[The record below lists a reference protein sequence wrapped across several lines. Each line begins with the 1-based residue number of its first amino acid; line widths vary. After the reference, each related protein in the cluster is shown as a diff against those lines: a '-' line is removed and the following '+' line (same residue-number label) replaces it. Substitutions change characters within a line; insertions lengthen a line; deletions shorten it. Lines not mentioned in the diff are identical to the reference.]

1 MLISCASPPSCRL
14 TRHTKELVSAL
25 GAAVSSPPGPHSAST
40 GPLRPRLRPSEV
52 TYGAPPLS
60 ARSAAAAK
68 AGRPAGGGGGGG
80 GRRRGKMA
88 DGVDHIDIYADVGE
102 EFNQVGEGLG
112 LGSTADADGAAAWTL
127 IGVTAGRE
135 PGSAADREPGA
146 SGPRRCVCGVPLTPC
161 SRASF
166 LRAVERGAGPLC
178 SRRHPPARSSLPQGG
193 LTSHCWLRWRALP
206 AELGRVCGA
215 GRTGPPRPLP
225 RRRPDWGGAKPCWP
239 GARPSAASSIPA
251 LLLGFRFL
259 PSLHFV
265 SSCPRTVALMEGRI
279 HSLLYPARR
288 VSWAPL
294 LALAT
299 GFGVVPGVPL
309 PGAVG

>member
-1 MLISCASPPSCRL
+1 
-14 TRHTKELVSAL
+14 
-25 GAAVSSPPGPHSAST
+25 
-40 GPLRPRLRPSEV
+40 
-52 TYGAPPLS
+52 
-60 ARSAAAAK
+60 
-68 AGRPAGGGGGGG
+68 
-80 GRRRGKMA
+80 MA

-112 LGSTADADGAAAWTL
+112 LGSAADADGAAAWTL

-178 SRRHPPARSSLPQGG
+178 SRRRPPARSSLPQGG

-225 RRRPDWGGAKPCWP
+225 RRPPDGGGGRSPA
-239 GARPSAASSIPA
+239 GRARARPPPPPSRPCCSGSDSSRRSILCLLVRARSPSWKAAFTAFCIPRA
-251 LLLGFRFL
+251 GSPGL
-259 PSLHFV
+259 PCSRWRQV
-265 SSCPRTVALMEGRI
+265 SVWCPGSR
-279 HSLLYPARR
+279 SPARR
-288 VSWAPL
+288 ARWLRSATSHL
-294 LALAT
+294 TFALSS
-299 GFGVVPGVPL
+299 F
-309 PGAVG
+309 

>member
-1 MLISCASPPSCRL
+1 
-14 TRHTKELVSAL
+14 
-25 GAAVSSPPGPHSAST
+25 
-40 GPLRPRLRPSEV
+40 
-52 TYGAPPLS
+52 
-60 ARSAAAAK
+60 
-68 AGRPAGGGGGGG
+68 
-80 GRRRGKMA
+80 MA

-112 LGSTADADGAAAWTL
+112 LGSAADADGAAAWTL

-178 SRRHPPARSSLPQGG
+178 SRRRPPARSSLPQGG

-225 RRRPDWGGAKPCWP
+225 RRPPDGGGGEALLAGRAPVRRLLHPGPAARVPIPPVAPFCVFLSAHGRPHGRPHSQPFVSRAPGLLGSLARVGDRFRC
-239 GARPSAASSIPA
+239 GARGPA
-251 LLLGFRFL
+251 PRRGGLGGL
-259 PSLHFV
+259 GLQQV
-265 SSCPRTVALMEGRI
+265 I
-279 HSLLYPARR
+279 
-288 VSWAPL
+288 
-294 LALAT
+294 
-299 GFGVVPGVPL
+299 
-309 PGAVG
+309 